1 MIIVFGMP
9 TFRPSWNG
17 AKSSLCALTWGS
29 VWRWKLQ
36 NSAFVLHTCSTRIFH
51 WGNKITLCA
60 RCKKTRKCCF
70 HINLPHRKGMINS
83 LMTVMC
89 SCLQKSW
96 TQQVHDKWLGGS
108 HVVQPIKK
116 ERAGHRKGMI
126 TVMLCSY
133 LKKSW
138 TKKGHDKWLGDSHVM
153 CHLRKS
159 WTHKGQNNW
168 PDDDH
173 AALLL

>member
-1 MIIVFGMP
+1 MGQ
-9 TFRPSWNG
+9 
-17 AKSSLCALTWGS
+17 CATVKTVHKIQL
-29 VWRWKLQ
+29 
-36 NSAFVLHTCSTRIFH
+36 FFLHTCSTRLSCERIFH

-70 HINLPHRKGMINS
+70 HVNLPHRKGMINS

-153 CHLRKS
+153 CHWRKAGHTRVIITGLMMTMLHCCS
-159 WTHKGQNNW
+159 NFR
-168 PDDDH
+168 
-173 AALLL
+173 